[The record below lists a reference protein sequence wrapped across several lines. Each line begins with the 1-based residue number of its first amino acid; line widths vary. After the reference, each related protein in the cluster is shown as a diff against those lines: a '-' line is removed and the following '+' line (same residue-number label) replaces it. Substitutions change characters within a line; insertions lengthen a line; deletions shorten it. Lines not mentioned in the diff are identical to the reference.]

1 MQIKAK
7 HILLGLAFIGL
18 TILGVKLLPQKEILI
33 TEDDFVK
40 EEEVVE
46 KKIYVHIDGAILNPG
61 IKEIS
66 EGTRLFELIELSG
79 GELEDADL
87 SRLNLSSILKDE
99 QKIVIPYKVE
109 EVIQETN
116 NIVSKSN
123 VSSNNNSI
131 FPININYANL
141 SELQNLNGIGPAM
154 ATKIINYRDENG
166 LFNSIEDIK
175 NVSGI
180 GEAKF
185 NKIKDDITI

>member
-18 TILGVKLLPQKEILI
+18 TFLGVKLLPQKEILI

-46 KKIYVHIDGAILNPG
+46 KKIYVHVDGAILNPG

-123 VSSNNNSI
+123 VVSINNST
-131 FPININYANL
+131 FPININYASL
-141 SELQNLNGIGPAM
+141 LELQKLSGIGPAM